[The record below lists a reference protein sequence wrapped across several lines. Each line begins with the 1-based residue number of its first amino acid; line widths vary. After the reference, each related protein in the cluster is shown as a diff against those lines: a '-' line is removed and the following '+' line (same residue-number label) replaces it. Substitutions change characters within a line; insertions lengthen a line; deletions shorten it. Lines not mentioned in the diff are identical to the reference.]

1 MENGEITD
9 HLSLMGAFIIL
20 LGFIEILSNLCGINV
35 WLDKCRYVC
44 CYGDRQSVA
53 MGRTPRLGWLL
64 RVFND
69 KQYNVQLRGSLLLGV
84 D

>member
-9 HLSLMGAFIIL
+9 HLSLMAAFIIL

-53 MGRTPRLGWLL
+53 MATDVHPDW
-64 RVFND
+64 D
-69 KQYNVQLRGSLLLGV
+69 GSLGCSMINSTMYN
-84 D
+84 